1 MILGAFV
8 IVVAGVLLIN
18 YFSSRKGE
26 IVPPLEIEGELT
38 EGTTHVVQEGE
49 DLWKIS
55 EQYYGTGFE
64 WSKIAQANNITDPN
78 QIRSGQTLI
87 IPGTASAEIAQDQPT
102 KEEKSPTPTQSE
114 EVVMTTVGSQHT
126 VAKGE
131 TLWVIAEKYYKSGY
145 NWVDIAKENNLE
157 NPGIINEGQKLNIP
171 SVEFKLATVVD
182 SPKSLSEAEA
192 ISGGSYTVK
201 QGDSLWKIAVRAYG
215 DGYRWSDIA
224 KENNLLNPALIH
236 PGNSFKLP
244 R

>member
-1 MILGAFV
+1 
-8 IVVAGVLLIN
+8 
-18 YFSSRKGE
+18 
-26 IVPPLEIEGELT
+26 VPSNLP
-38 EGTTHVVQEGE
+38 TT
-49 DLWKIS
+49 
-55 EQYYGTGFE
+55 
-64 WSKIAQANNITDPN
+64 
-78 QIRSGQTLI
+78 
-87 IPGTASAEIAQDQPT
+87 
-102 KEEKSPTPTQSE
+102 
-114 EVVMTTVGSQHT
+114 HT
-126 VAKGE
+126 VAAGE
-131 TLWVIAEKYYKSGY
+131 HLWSIAERYYESGY